1 MVSKVGPPTKY
12 KPEYCE
18 QARKLC
24 LLGAIDIEMADFFG
38 VAESTFH
45 LWKKEHPEFKEALQR
60 GKMIAD
66 ANVASRLYERAMGYS
81 HKETKIATMEG
92 VITDM
97 KEVTKHYPPDS
108 TSAIFWLKNR
118 QPQKWRDKTETSITL
133 NDDFDSL
140 MDDSLSD

>member
-1 MVSKVGPPTKY
+1 MVGQPTKY

-18 QARKLC
+18 QGYKLC
-24 LLGAIDIEMADFFG
+24 LLGAIDTEMADFFG

-45 LWKKEHPEFKEALQR
+45 DWKLKHPEFKEALQR
-60 GKMIAD
+60 GKMVAD
-66 ANVASRLYERAMGYS
+66 ANVASRLYERATGYS
-81 HKETKIATMEG
+81 HPETKIATYEG
-92 VITDM
+92 QITDT

-118 QPQKWRDKTETSITL
+118 QPQKWRDKTETSVTL